1 MKLGG
6 ARYLGLARIDFL
18 ALSFLRFTCRLGNSE
33 SVLYIL
39 ASPEQGGGYIG
50 LWCPKVSSSL
60 SLSLSPARQRPSLP
74 LVLSLSRDRH

>member
-60 SLSLSPARQRPSLP
+60 SPARQRPSLP